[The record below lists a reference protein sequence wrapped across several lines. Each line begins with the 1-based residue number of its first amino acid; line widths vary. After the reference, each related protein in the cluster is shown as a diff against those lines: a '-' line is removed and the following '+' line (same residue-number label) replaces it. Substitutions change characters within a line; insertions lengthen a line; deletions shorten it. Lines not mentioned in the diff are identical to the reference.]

1 MKWDSEKELA
11 KAIVDELR
19 ASGWTVY
26 PELKDID
33 IVASKPDETRT
44 RGLRVIGIECKKHFN
59 LTVLAQ
65 AFGKKR
71 YVDEMYVG
79 VSQGWKNNENFG
91 CQIAKKFGLGVY
103 FVQKYFSYREKT
115 AQYKVK
121 LEVEAELF
129 PRKTSSIEKLFDPE
143 AETFAEAGQAG
154 GKQWS
159 VFKKTSLLITNFVKD
174 NSGKTLKEVVDSIP
188 HHYKSAAGARTTL
201 KKLILKGVIENVRYE
216 NDCLFYID

>member
-11 KAIVDELR
+11 KAIVDNLR
-19 ASGWTVY
+19 DSGWTVY

-33 IVASKPDETRT
+33 IVAVRSDETRS

-65 AFGKKR
+65 AFDKKR

-91 CQIAKKFGLGVY
+91 CQIAKKFGFGVY
-103 FVQKYFSYREKT
+103 FVKKYISYQKNT
-115 AQYKVK
+115 PQYKVG
-121 LEVEAELF
+121 LEVEAEF
-129 PRKTSSIEKLFDPE
+129 VPRKTSSIEKLFDPE

-159 VFKKTSLLITNFVKD
+159 IFKKTSLLITNFVKD
-174 NSGKTLKEVVDSIP
+174 NSGKTLKEVVESIP

-201 KKLILKGVIENVRYE
+201 KKLIVKGVIEHVRFE
-216 NDCLFYID
+216 NDCLFYVD